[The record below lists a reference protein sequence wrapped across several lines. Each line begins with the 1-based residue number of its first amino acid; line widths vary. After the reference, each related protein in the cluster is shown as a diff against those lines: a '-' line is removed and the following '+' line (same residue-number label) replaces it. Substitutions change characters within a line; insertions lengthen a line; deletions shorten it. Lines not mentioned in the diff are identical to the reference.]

1 MLNGDRWAKR
11 SCKQLMKKQG
21 NLFRSV
27 PFLGELVHIVVSI
40 GSKNVCPA
48 VAKHMD
54 AGHVPYPGKLGL

>member
-1 MLNGDRWAKR
+1 
-11 SCKQLMKKQG
+11 MKKQG

-27 PFLGELVHIVVSI
+27 PFPGELVHIVVSIGGI